1 MDFFVDFELCGEENS
16 INIQLFRV
24 GFDMIYEWFS
34 FNPLSIKLY
43 DKELG
48 KSLWIFWIYD

>member
-1 MDFFVDFELCGEENS
+1 MDFFVDFEFCGEENS
-16 INIQLFRV
+16 INIHLFRV

-34 FNPLSIKLY
+34 FNPLNIKLY
-43 DKELG
+43 GKELG